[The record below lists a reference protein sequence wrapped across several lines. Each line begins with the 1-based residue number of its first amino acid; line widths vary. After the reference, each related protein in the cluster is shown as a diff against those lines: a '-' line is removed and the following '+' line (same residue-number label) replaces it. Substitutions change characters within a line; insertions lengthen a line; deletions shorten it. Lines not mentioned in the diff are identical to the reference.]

1 MRSYNF
7 SVGPS
12 SLPIEVLNEIKENL
26 FEWKDGMGVLEVGC
40 RDQHVLSLIE
50 EVKHLL
56 IDVMS
61 IPETHEVLFL
71 QGGGIAMNSMVPLNL
86 MKRSADYIITGTWS
100 NKSAIEAAKYG
111 TVNTFVSGGSYVHI
125 CDNETVD
132 GIEYKE
138 LPETYGVP
146 LVADFSSSILTKSID
161 VSEYGVIYASAQKNL
176 GIAGLTIAIVR
187 KDLIGHAMDITPSVF
202 NWKIVSENNS
212 SYNTPP
218 VFPIYV
224 AGLVLK
230 WIQRSGG
237 VEEIEKRNKLK
248 SDMLYEFVD
257 SSDLYSAPVSLKQ
270 RSRINV
276 IINLNDNSY
285 DDFLEEAKKSEIY
298 GLFGSKFLKPHI
310 RVNLY
315 NSISV
320 TDVEYLINFM
330 KKYEHNRQQ
339 N

>member
-12 SLPIEVLNEIKENL
+12 SLPMEVLQQIEESL
-26 FEWKDGMGVLEVGC
+26 YEWKDGMGVLEVGC

-50 EVKHLL
+50 ETKALL
-56 IDVMS
+56 IDVMQ
-61 IPETHEVLFL
+61 IPDTHEVLFL
-71 QGGGIAMNSMVPLNL
+71 QGGGIGMNSMVPMNL
-86 MKRSADYIITGTWS
+86 MNRSADYLITGTWS

-111 TVNTFVSGGSYVHI
+111 TVNTFIHNGSYVHI

-132 GIEYKE
+132 GIEYKQ

-146 LVADFSSSILTKSID
+146 LVADFSSSILTKEVD
-161 VSEYGVIYASAQKNL
+161 VSKYGVIYASAQKNL
-176 GIAGLTIAIVR
+176 GIAGLTVAIIR
-187 KDLIGHAMDITPSVF
+187 KDLIGHAMSFTPSVF
-202 NWKIVSENNS
+202 DWKVVSQNNS

-218 VFPIYV
+218 VFAIYV

-230 WIQRSGG
+230 WIKNCGG
-237 VEEIEKRNKLK
+237 VKEIERQNKIK
-248 SDMLYEFVD
+248 SDLLYNFVD
-257 SSDLYSAPVSLKQ
+257 SSALYSAPVKKDQ

-276 IINLNDNSY
+276 IINLRDNSY
-285 DDFLEEAKKSEIY
+285 EEFLEIAKSNSLY
-298 GLFGSKFLKPHI
+298 GLFGSKFLEPHI

-320 TDVEYLINFM
+320 SDVEYLINFM
-330 KKYEHNRQQ
+330 KRYEHNRQQ